1 MSMSSRLPP
10 SKRGTE
16 LTDPEFL
23 KAAELHDLTGF
34 ARAAEQETWL
44 KAHGIPHQRDGK
56 RVIVSRFHARAWL
69 EGRPVVASNAPN
81 LGALRA

>member
-1 MSMSSRLPP
+1 MTP
-10 SKRGTE
+10 T
-16 LTDPEFL
+16 EFL
-23 KAAELHDLTGF
+23 SAVETHGLTGF

-69 EGRPVVASNAPN
+69 EGRPLVASNAPN
-81 LGALRA
+81 LEALRHA

>member
-1 MSMSSRLPP
+1 MSE
-10 SKRGTE
+10 T
-16 LTDPEFL
+16 EFL

-34 ARAAEQETWL
+34 ARAAEQDDWL
-44 KAHGIPHQRDGK
+44 KERGIPHQRDGR

-81 LGALRA
+81 LNALNRA